1 MSIKFKPWGAINL
14 AKGLNGILSGVGV
27 VLEVVDGVHRLIQK
41 DDFEKAVKEMDSNFA
56 KQQKELL
63 DLINAPNFINDFFP
77 RYKAFEENI
86 AEMAKVI
93 EEQKDE
99 GHAFKAWKQ
108 KGEII
113 EKELKLLEKNS
124 L

>member
-1 MSIKFKPWGAINL
+1 MKGTLIKCSPSFNQRFL
-14 AKGLNGILSGVGV
+14 
-27 VLEVVDGVHRLIQK
+27 
-41 DDFEKAVKEMDSNFA
+41 
-56 KQQKELL
+56 
-63 DLINAPNFINDFFP
+63 NAPNFVNDFFP
-77 RYKAFEENI
+77 QYKAFEENI
-86 AEMAKVI
+86 TEMAKVI